1 MVSDPNFITSI
12 AVELQKTVLDLQE
25 LEIKPQSLVTLG
37 NLIFFLSYST
47 KAIGNETLKSTTI
60 YKAFKK

>member
-1 MVSDPNFITSI
+1 MVSDPNFISSI
-12 AVELQKTVLDLQE
+12 AAELQKTVLNLQE

-47 KAIGNETLKSTTI
+47 KATGHETLKGTTI
-60 YKAFKK
+60 L